1 MKNGTKMLNLMYQRK
16 KAGLTQ
22 VELAQR
28 IGVSFQSLNYWIS
41 GKRNPSLKS
50 IEHLSKE
57 LGMSTDEIINLFLKN
72 EEEVK
77 DNDVK

>member
-1 MKNGTKMLNLMYQRK
+1 MKNGTKMK
-16 KAGLTQ
+16 S
-22 VELAQR
+22 EEIFEAQR

>member
-1 MKNGTKMLNLMYQRK
+1 MEKRK
-16 KAGLTQ
+16 ELLKLLVDKGITQ